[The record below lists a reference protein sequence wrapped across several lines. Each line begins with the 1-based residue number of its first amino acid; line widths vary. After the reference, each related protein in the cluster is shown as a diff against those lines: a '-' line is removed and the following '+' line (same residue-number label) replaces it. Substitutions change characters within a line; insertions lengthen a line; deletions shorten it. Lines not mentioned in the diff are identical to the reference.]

1 MSIAIGQRLCAGVRS
16 VLAAVGLVAALVGCG
31 GGGARDAP
39 ASIPAFPSSMDA
51 LGAST
56 TRGYNDCPTPW
67 IDCPDNSWSTG
78 RNAAINSI
86 YLRLLSLN
94 PRLMN
99 NNFNDAVSGSTMA
112 DLEAQAHSA
121 VRRRVQLVTIAM
133 GANDACGG
141 RTGAMTPVS
150 AFQADF
156 TEAMDTL
163 TSGLP
168 EASIRVVSIPDIYQI
183 WQLFHSDPNAVT
195 AWTSSRFCGT
205 LLAHPTS
212 SARADSD
219 RRATVRKR
227 VIDFN
232 TVLADVCAKYPRCKT
247 DGGAV
252 FRAGVTRE
260 HISTN
265 DYWHPSIA
273 GQSLWARA
281 VWDALGY

>member
-1 MSIAIGQRLCAGVRS
+1 MSVATGRRRSAGVRT
-16 VLAAVGLVAALVGCG
+16 VLAAAALVAALAGCG
-31 GGGARDAP
+31 GGARTVP
-39 ASIPAFPSSMDA
+39 AGIPALPSSMDA

-56 TRGYNDCPTPW
+56 TRAYNDCPTPW

-94 PRLMN
+94 PRLVN
-99 NNFNDAVSGSTMA
+99 KNFNDAVSGSTMA

-141 RTGAMTPVS
+141 RTGAMTSVS
-150 AFQADF
+150 AFEADF
-156 TEAMDTL
+156 TKAMDTL

-168 EASIRVVSIPDIYQI
+168 EVSIRVVSIPDIYQT

-195 AWTSSRFCGT
+195 AWTSSGFCGT

-212 SARADSD
+212 SAPADSD
-219 RRATVRKR
+219 RRAAVRQR

-232 TVLADVCAKYPRCKT
+232 AVLADVCGKYPHCKT

-252 FRAGVTRE
+252 FRTGVTEE

-281 VWDALGY
+281 VWDTLGY